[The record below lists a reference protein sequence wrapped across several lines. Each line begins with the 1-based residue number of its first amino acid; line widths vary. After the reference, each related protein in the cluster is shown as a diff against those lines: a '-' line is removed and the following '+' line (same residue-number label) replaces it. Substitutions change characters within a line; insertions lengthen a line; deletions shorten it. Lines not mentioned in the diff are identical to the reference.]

1 MAEAVV
7 TRVMGRAS
15 DWPVA
20 HEAAALLDQ
29 LHVACKDALAAQV
42 ARDADALQACLREG

>member
-1 MAEAVV
+1 MVEAVV

-29 LHVACKDALAAQV
+29 LHVACDVLAAQV